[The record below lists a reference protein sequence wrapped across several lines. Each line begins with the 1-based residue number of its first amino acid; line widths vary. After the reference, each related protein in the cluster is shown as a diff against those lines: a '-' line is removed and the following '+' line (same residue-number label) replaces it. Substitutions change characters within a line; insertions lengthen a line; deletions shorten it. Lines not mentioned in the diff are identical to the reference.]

1 MVWNDTDKIFLN
13 QELAKLEQDI
23 NLWLKEHYNN
33 IQVVDVKYQSIGNKY
48 LSFFAFS
55 AMVIYEK
62 KE

>member
-1 MVWNDTDKIFLN
+1 MTQIKFFLN
-13 QELAKLEQDI
+13 KELAKLEQDI

-33 IQVVDVKYQSIGNKY
+33 IQVVDVKYQSIGNQS
-48 LSFFAFS
+48 LSFLAFS

>member
-1 MVWNDTDKIFLN
+1 MTQVKFFLN
-13 QELAKLEQDI
+13 QELAKLEQRI

-33 IQVVDVKYQSIGNKY
+33 IQVVEIKYQSIGNQY
-48 LSFFAFS
+48 LSFLAFS

>member
-1 MVWNDTDKIFLN
+1 MTQIEFFLN
-13 QELAKLEQDI
+13 QELATLEQSI

-33 IQVVDVKYQSIGNKY
+33 IQVIDIKYQFIGNEY
-48 LSFFAFS
+48 LSLLAFS

>member
-1 MVWNDTDKIFLN
+1 MTQIEFFLN
-13 QELAKLEQDI
+13 QELATLEHSI

-33 IQVVDVKYQSIGNKY
+33 IQVIDIKYQFIGNEY
-48 LSFFAFS
+48 LSLLAFS

>member
-1 MVWNDTDKIFLN
+1 MTQIKFFLN

-33 IQVVDVKYQSIGNKY
+33 IQVVDVKYQSIGDKY
-48 LSFFAFS
+48 LSLFAFS

>member
-1 MVWNDTDKIFLN
+1 MTQVKFFLN
-13 QELAKLEQDI
+13 QELAKLEQRI

-33 IQVVDVKYQSIGNKY
+33 IQVVDIKYQSIGNQY
-48 LSFFAFS
+48 LSFLAFS

>member
-1 MVWNDTDKIFLN
+1 MTQVKFFLN
-13 QELAKLEQDI
+13 QELAELEQRI

-33 IQVVDVKYQSIGNKY
+33 IQVVDVKYQSIGHQD
-48 LSFFAFS
+48 LSLLAFS

>member
-1 MVWNDTDKIFLN
+1 MTQIKFFLN

-33 IQVVDVKYQSIGNKY
+33 IQVVDVKYQSIGNQY
-48 LSFFAFS
+48 LSFLAFS

>member
-1 MVWNDTDKIFLN
+1 MTQIKFFLN

-33 IQVVDVKYQSIGNKY
+33 IQVVDVKYQFIGNQS
-48 LSFFAFS
+48 LSFLAFS

>member
-1 MVWNDTDKIFLN
+1 MTQIKFFLN

-48 LSFFAFS
+48 LSLFAFS
-55 AMVIYEK
+55 VMVIYEK